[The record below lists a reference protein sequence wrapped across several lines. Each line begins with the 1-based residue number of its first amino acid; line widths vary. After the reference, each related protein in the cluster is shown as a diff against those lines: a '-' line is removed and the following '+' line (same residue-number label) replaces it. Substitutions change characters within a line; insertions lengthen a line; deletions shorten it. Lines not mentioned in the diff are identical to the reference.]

1 MKGQYSCLDR
11 RLMME
16 SHQLQEL
23 ISELQNGDV
32 HQRRAATS
40 KLSNSQDIEV
50 VPWLIKAYADADSV
64 VRNRAMEGLNIIGSK
79 EALDFLVSRGIAIRD
94 PFLLRRARL
103 TKAGAVAG
111 LVGTEVGLEIWGLLM
126 TFLVD
131 DAYLYLVIAFCVI
144 PYALLGAVAGAVI
157 GRSSIKRDR
166 DNTHTRIAFHF
177 VIVTSSIAGLII
189 GALPYIF
196 NELWY

>member
-1 MKGQYSCLDR
+1 
-11 RLMME
+11 MME

-23 ISELQNGDV
+23 ISQLQNGDV

-40 KLSNSQDIEV
+40 KLSNSQAMEV

-64 VRNRAMEGLNIIGSK
+64 VRNRATEGLNIIGSK
-79 EALDFLVSRGIAIRD
+79 EALDFVTSKGIAVRD

-103 TKAGAVAG
+103 TKAGAWAG
-111 LVGTEVGLEIWGLLM
+111 LVCAEVGLEIWGLLM

-131 DAYLYLVIAFCVI
+131 DAYLYLVIAFCVV

-157 GRSSIKRDR
+157 GWLNIKRDDDIVHNR
-166 DNTHTRIAFHF
+166 TALRF
-177 VIVTSSIAGLII
+177 VIVISSIAGLII
-189 GALPYIF
+189 GASPYIF
-196 NELWY
+196 NEMWY